1 MLKAELSGRV
11 LVWHAQNRT
20 KNTQAHP
27 RSKIPTV
34 RTQKSD
40 FCLSRSFFQLKQE
53 TPQSFCFLLAASLEP
68 GTQRRTSW
76 GHSVSS
82 RWFICNQCL
91 QKGDAVTSS
100 NGPFHPAVWAGFL
113 FPWGRSCSS
122 LSRDLTGIALSRQ
135 AGKWCSAFP
144 DPVPVAAENCIRFP
158 ELLLQFNELLHNMLL
173 CCLRNNFFYA
183 KIAKNNVFFKKMKRL
198 IFSSFPTHVLN
209 PRSFEVQHNLC

>member
-20 KNTQAHP
+20 KSTQAHP

-40 FCLSRSFFQLKQE
+40 FCLSRSSFQLKQE
-53 TPQSFCFLLAASLEP
+53 TPQSFCFLLPVSLEP
-68 GTQRRTSW
+68 GTRRRTSW
-76 GHSVSS
+76 DHSVSS
-82 RWFICNQCL
+82 RWFTHKQCL

-100 NGPFHPAVWAGFL
+100 NGLFLAALWAGFL
-113 FPWGRSCSS
+113 FSWAGSCSS
-122 LSRDLTGIALSRQ
+122 VSTNLTGVALTHQ

-144 DPVPVAAENCIRFP
+144 DPVPVAAEDCIRFP

-183 KIAKNNVFFKKMKRL
+183 KIAKNNVFFKKKKRHIL
-198 IFSSFPTHVLN
+198 SSFLTRVLN